1 MDVSIGGAATGP
13 LAGVRVVDV
22 STVVSG
28 PLCAQI
34 LGDLG
39 ADVVKVESP
48 AGDTARHLGSEGPPG
63 QSGLFTQFNRNK
75 RSVTLDLKQDEGR
88 EAFLRLA
95 ATSDI
100 VVENFRAGVANRL
113 GIGFAQARARN
124 PGLIWV
130 AITGF
135 GPEGPYAAQPAYD
148 MVIQG
153 MSGFARILG
162 DDAQPRLVSN
172 LFADKTSGLSA
183 CYAVIAALY
192 GRERNG
198 GRGQRVDVPMI
209 DAFSSFVLADGF
221 AAQTYGGPPADRRL
235 SEAIYRAW
243 KTADGHV
250 AMLVIEDRQFEALCH
265 VLERD
270 DWLEDDRFQGLIGR
284 LTHAA
289 ELFALLEGELAKW
302 TTAELVDR
310 AHRFGA
316 PLGPIYDVTGF
327 LADPQ
332 VQANRVAFD
341 LEGGDAGAMK
351 LFRSPPR
358 YESTPTNVR
367 RPPPRLGEHTEEVL
381 REAGLDE
388 ETIRK
393 LVG

>member
-1 MDVSIGGAATGP
+1 MDVRIGGPPTGP
-13 LAGVRVVDV
+13 LSGVKVVDL
-22 STVVSG
+22 SSVVSG
-28 PLCAQI
+28 PLCAQL

-48 AGDTARHLGSEGPPG
+48 GGDTARHLGAEGPPAM
-63 QSGLFTQFNRNK
+63 SGLFAQFNRNK
-75 RSVTLDLKQDEGR
+75 RGVVLDLKQDAGR
-88 EAFLRLA
+88 EAFLALA
-95 ATSDI
+95 AEADI
-100 VVENFRAGVANRL
+100 VVENFRAGVADRL
-113 GIGFAQARARN
+113 GIGFEAARARN

-130 AITGF
+130 AISGF
-135 GPEGPYAAQPAYD
+135 GPDGPYADQPAYD

-162 DDAQPRLVSN
+162 DATQPRLVSN

-183 CYAVIAALY
+183 CYAVLAALY
-192 GRERNG
+192 GRERRG
-198 GRGQRVDVPMI
+198 GRGQRIDVPMI

-221 AAQTYGGPPADRRL
+221 ASQTWGGPPADPRL

-250 AMLVIEDRQFEALCH
+250 AMLIIEDRQYEALCR
-265 VLERD
+265 VLDREELID
-270 DWLEDDRFQGLIGR
+270 DPRFASLPSRIA
-284 LTHAA
+284 HAA
-289 ELFALLEGELAKW
+289 DLFALLATELQRW
-302 TTAELVDR
+302 TTAELVER

-316 PLGPIYDVTGF
+316 PLGPVYDVDGF

-332 VQANRVAFD
+332 VRANRVAFD
-341 LEGGDAGAMK
+341 LDDDEIGAMK

-367 RPPPRLGEHTEEVL
+367 RRPPRLGEHTEEVL
-381 REAGLDE
+381 REAGLDDDA
-388 ETIRK
+388 IRK